1 MSCVQRSPGSR
12 RQGAGRGQKR
22 DSSVRREAGGFTLL
36 EIMLALALIA
46 LLAGVLISGSVQL
59 LGDKPVSPEDVFWR
73 AVQQARKSALTNERD
88 VRLSFTAK
96 DLAFVL
102 DDGTASQSLPVPSS
116 RDLTVNFLSAQAG
129 GASVLIGGEVV
140 DAQTIPFV
148 TFYVD
153 GTCSPFR
160 VQFRGTGAA
169 RILAIDPWTC
179 AKVLPRVEGT
189 P

>member
-1 MSCVQRSPGSR
+1 MSCVQRSPGGR

-46 LLAGVLISGSVQL
+46 L
-59 LGDKPVSPEDVFWR
+59 DKPVSPEDVFWR